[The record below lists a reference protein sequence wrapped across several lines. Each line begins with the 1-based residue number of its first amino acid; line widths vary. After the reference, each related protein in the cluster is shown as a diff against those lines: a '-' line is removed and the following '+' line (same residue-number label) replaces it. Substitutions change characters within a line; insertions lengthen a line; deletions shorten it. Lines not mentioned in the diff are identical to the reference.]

1 MMRAQVEALG
11 GLEQDTFETAVRSL
25 EGLVAG
31 EDPREYVIQ
40 ENGALTFSLLLDPDA
55 TGAAQAECVQAR
67 VDAAVAWLHS
77 RLGELLVP
85 RVFIDWRWSEDVLS
99 RGGLKTRVC
108 GTIV

>member
-1 MMRAQVEALG
+1 MMRAQVGAFAG
-11 GLEQDTFETAVRSL
+11 IEQDTFETAVRSL
-25 EGLVAG
+25 EGLLAG
-31 EDPREYVIQ
+31 EDPREYVIR
-40 ENGALTFSLLLDPDA
+40 EDGAITFSLLLDPAA

-67 VDAAVAWLHS
+67 VDAAVAWLHG

-85 RVFIDWRWSEDVLS
+85 RVLIDWRWSEDVLS